1 MFNEML
7 FLPKLHINQMP
18 EIMQQ
23 QRLETCSDAELIQL
37 FHCSPGQRES
47 VFSEIYRR
55 YAQRIKIYCVRVVGS
70 EEDGSDIFQET
81 FVRFFRAA
89 FREPHEKTM
98 DKPIDNIGGY
108 VMRIARNLCL
118 NHKRDTKST
127 VTIDEWERAMP
138 DFPNYEREELLNLIA
153 VALEYL
159 EFDYREAFVLR
170 FYQGY
175 SYEEIAE
182 LTGASISTVTNRIWR
197 AKDKLKTVLKPYLAD
212 LEEFAE

>member
-1 MFNEML
+1 ML
-7 FLPKLHINQMP
+7 H
-18 EIMQQ
+18 Q
-23 QRLETCSDAELIQL
+23 QRVETCSDAELMRI
-37 FHCSPGQRES
+37 FHSSPSERER

-55 YAQRIKIYCVRVVGS
+55 YAQRTKVYCVRVVGNDD
-70 EEDGSDIFQET
+70 DGSDIFQET

-89 FREPHEKTM
+89 VREPQ
-98 DKPIDNIGGY
+98 IDNIGGY

-159 EFDYREAFVLR
+159 DFEYREAFVLR
-170 FYQGY
+170 YYQDC
-175 SYEEIAE
+175 SYEQIAE
-182 LTGASISTVTNRIWR
+182 VTGASISTVTNRIWR
-197 AKDKLKTVLKPYLAD
+197 AKDKLKTVLKPYLA
-212 LEEFAE
+212 EFEAFTE